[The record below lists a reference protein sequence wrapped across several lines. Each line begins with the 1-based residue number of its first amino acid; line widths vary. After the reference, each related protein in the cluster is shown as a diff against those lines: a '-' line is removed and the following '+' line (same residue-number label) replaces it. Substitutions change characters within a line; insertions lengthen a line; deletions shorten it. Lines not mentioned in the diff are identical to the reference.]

1 MTWGRKAR
9 LNPEDVSA
17 SSGDG
22 DRASTFTAIY
32 RSLSPAVAGY
42 LRAGGV
48 DDPEAVTHDVFLAL
62 YPKLGSVHG
71 GAEGIRVLVFSI
83 AHARLVDHHRRRG
96 RAAASVEYDPCR
108 DHRLSASAEDLV
120 VDGDAEADALA
131 MLAGLSADH
140 REVLRLR
147 IIAELSVHEVAA
159 IMQKSPAAIMQLQHR
174 ALASLRKQLTIESGV
189 PG

>member
-1 MTWGRKAR
+1 MSWGRVQR
-9 LNPEDVSA
+9 LKTGGLVAP
-17 SSGDG
+17 GDG
-22 DRASTFTAIY
+22 GRASTFTAVY

-62 YPKLGSVHG
+62 YPKLDAVRG
-71 GAEGIRVLVFSI
+71 GAEGVRVLVFSI
-83 AHARLVDHHRRRG
+83 AHARLVDHHRRRA
-96 RAAASVEYDPCR
+96 RTADPVEYDPGR
-108 DHRLSASAEDLV
+108 DRRRSASAEDLV

-131 MLAGLSADH
+131 MLSGLSPDH

-147 IIAELSVHEVAA
+147 IIAELSVNEVAG
-159 IMQKSPAAIMQLQHR
+159 IMRKSPAAIMQLQHR
-174 ALASLRKQLTIESGV
+174 ALSSLRKQLSVGSGM

>member
-1 MTWGRKAR
+1 MSWAR
-9 LNPEDVSA
+9 LQRLNTGGHMAP
-17 SSGDG
+17 GDDG
-22 DRASTFTAIY
+22 CAPTFTAVY
-32 RSLSPAVAGY
+32 QSLSRAVAGY

-83 AHARLVDHHRRRG
+83 AHARLVDHHRRR
-96 RAAASVEYDPCR
+96 AKTADPVEYDPGR
-108 DHRLSASAEDLV
+108 DHRRSASAEEQV
-120 VDGDAEADALA
+120 VDGDAEANAVA
-131 MLAGLSADH
+131 MLAGLSPDH

-147 IIAELSVHEVAA
+147 IIAELSVNEVAG
-159 IMQKSPAAIMQLQHR
+159 IMRKSPAAIMQLQRR
-174 ALASLRKQLTIESGV
+174 ALASLRKQLTVESGV